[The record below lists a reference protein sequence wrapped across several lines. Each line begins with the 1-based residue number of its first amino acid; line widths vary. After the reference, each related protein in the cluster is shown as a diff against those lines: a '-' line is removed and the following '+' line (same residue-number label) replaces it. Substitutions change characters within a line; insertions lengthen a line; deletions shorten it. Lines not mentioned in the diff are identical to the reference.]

1 MSRIQT
7 IAQNCFMLPKLATQ
21 YEDIVGAYVA
31 QREYAAGHRSMVPP
45 SPAPKPTGNTT
56 TRRTAV
62 AKLHPRIKLL
72 HKMGVGT
79 REIAK
84 QLRISRGA
92 VVTYVATLKDK

>member
-31 QREYAAGHRSMVPP
+31 DHEYKSGHRAILPP

-56 TRRTAV
+56 TRRIDV
-62 AKLHPRIKLL
+62 ATLHPRIKLL

-92 VVTYVATLKDK
+92 VVTYVATLKEK